1 MASLGKRGADWARK
15 NELSIAYGWLGKAG
29 LLCMCCSVNGDSINS
44 SHQGMKH
51 ILLDIL
57 SLESNEVLIMAVKCK
72 SCGKDVERHHKFCRH
87 CWQPSPAE
95 VANRLL
101 EESDVP
107 LSKFQQRA
115 LDKMRKRRKESSDIW
130 FTIIFLFFIGIIAY
144 FLCKYW
150 NDIMYI

>member
-57 SLESNEVLIMAVKCK
+57 SLESNEVLIMEVLEVLFGVFMIISTIYVLVYVWNPFK
-72 SCGKDVERHHKFCRH
+72 SDTF
-87 CWQPSPAE
+87 W
-95 VANRLL
+95 
-101 EESDVP
+101 
-107 LSKFQQRA
+107 
-115 LDKMRKRRKESSDIW
+115 DK
-130 FTIIFLFFIGIIAY
+130 
-144 FLCKYW
+144 
-150 NDIMYI
+150 

>member
-57 SLESNEVLIMAVKCK
+57 SLESNEVLIMSVKCK
-72 SCGKDVERHHKFCRH
+72 SCGKGVQRHHKFCRH
-87 CWQPSPAE
+87 CWTTYPAE
-95 VANRLL
+95 VANRRLDGSRVSL
-101 EESDVP
+101 SD
-107 LSKFQQRA
+107 SSWA
-115 LDKMRKRRKESSDIW
+115 WKRRRARNMPIYG
-130 FTIIFLFFIGIIAY
+130 FLLVIGIIVY
-144 FLCKYW
+144 FLCKHLNE
-150 NDIMYI
+150 NDLW